1 MFMNEKPLRKK
12 CMPIK
17 TKYVQLQNFLTLV
30 VENDTVISGINSV
43 RKVKSINQ
51 IIVCFLR
58 VKSKSNLLSMELSI
72 QVNDK
77 TIAITGIE
85 VQNDFHGIS
94 NTFGRVGK
102 TPEIPIEHLE

>member
-1 MFMNEKPLRKK
+1 MFLKCLNLPKRLKYFISLNIINNISLFSIVLNDKGLRKK

-43 RKVKSINQ
+43 RKVKSNNQ

-58 VKSKSNLLSMELSI
+58 VKSNSNCIVKNL
-72 QVNDK
+72 
-77 TIAITGIE
+77 
-85 VQNDFHGIS
+85 F
-94 NTFGRVGK
+94 
-102 TPEIPIEHLE
+102 